1 MHAKCWSAINIF
13 QQAYGILEKACWQ
26 FQVQQCTVTNHHRA
40 NGNYLFR
47 TTLNLE
53 GKKKTKKTNSCSC
66 KSGRKK
72 LSPGQKN
79 ALSCCLFQGSR
90 TELWT
95 KIPRKAPAMHLYKHF
110 FIIQGD
116 KRDRNTPTTINTETN
131 GCVKSS
137 ARCEQVPASVHVPP
151 RSPWFWKSFALS
163 RNFWWNGYFCF
174 SDVEKGL

>member
-1 MHAKCWSAINIF
+1 MGFWKRHADSFRYSNAQWLIITEPMEII
-13 QQAYGILEKACWQ
+13 YLEQLLTCK
-26 FQVQQCTVTNHHRA
+26 
-40 NGNYLFR
+40 
-47 TTLNLE
+47 E
-53 GKKKTKKTNSCSC
+53 KKNKKKTNSCSC

-116 KRDRNTPTTINTETN
+116 NRDRNTPTTINTETN